1 MENKM
6 TKLIIDI
13 PEGMEIDVN
22 NSDLKTGVVVFKKR
36 LINYNDVY
44 SSLIEKSYRSELDI
58 FIKNNEK
65 LDAINKLINI
75 ASYYNGDWKPDWKN
89 SGEYKYNIM
98 RTGAYGITTSSIYN
112 EGTVYFK
119 NKEDAQAVIDNPNFS
134 SILDEIFKN

>member
-75 ASYYNGDWKPDWKN
+75 ASYYNGDWKPDWN
-89 SGEYKYNIM
+89 SHEYKYNIM
-98 RTGAYGITTSSIYN
+98 RTSEYGITSCCNYN
-112 EGTVYFK
+112 EGVIYFK
-119 NKEDAQAVIDNPNFS
+119 NKEDAQAVIDNPNFR
-134 SILDEIFKN
+134 SILDAIYKD

>member
-44 SSLIEKSYRSELDI
+44 SSLIEK
-58 FIKNNEK
+58 
-65 LDAINKLINI
+65 
-75 ASYYNGDWKPDWKN
+75 
-89 SGEYKYNIM
+89 
-98 RTGAYGITTSSIYN
+98 
-112 EGTVYFK
+112 
-119 NKEDAQAVIDNPNFS
+119 VIVQN
-134 SILDEIFKN
+134 